1 MSIIS
6 FFTLVLSIGS
16 LEENPQSNDAACPI
30 SSQCTLKVWVKWL
43 AKESNPLNILYL
55 LLKTVLF
62 PDTSC
67 VLQRVFLCPYVSV
80 LQYFHLRPCRA
91 VCSQI
96 YLKHQGS
103 IHPPCV
109 SSWPRR
115 NFLNIPGLLGV
126 PGQGGGGSGSNFCS
140 ALEQSQLCCDF
151 ALLSPLCF
159 YEASVFPFQTLLAYL
174 FKVSFSCLT
183 IKNIHNSRISF
194 CQGKYMEKAMF
205 IYLFIFCWHPL
216 LG

>member
-16 LEENPQSNDAACPI
+16 LEENLQSNDAACPI

-126 PGQGGGGSGSNFCS
+126 PGQGGGGAGATFVQPWSSLSS
-140 ALEQSQLCCDF
+140 AVILHYFLPCVFTKHQSFHSKHSLHIF
-151 ALLSPLCF
+151 SKLA
-159 YEASVFPFQTLLAYL
+159 FP
-174 FKVSFSCLT
+174 V
-183 IKNIHNSRISF
+183 
-194 CQGKYMEKAMF
+194 
-205 IYLFIFCWHPL
+205 
-216 LG
+216 